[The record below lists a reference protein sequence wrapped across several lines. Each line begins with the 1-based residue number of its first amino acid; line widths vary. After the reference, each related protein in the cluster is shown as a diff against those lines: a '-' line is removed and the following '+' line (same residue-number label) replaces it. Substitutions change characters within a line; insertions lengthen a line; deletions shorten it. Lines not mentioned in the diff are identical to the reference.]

1 MLNDIITSLFTTVR
15 VRDNIELLKQRMQLI
30 IKSRDE
36 LNRAVDEQAE
46 LSREYLGRINS
57 LKPELKRLSKRRDQL
72 KK

>member
-1 MLNDIITSLFTTVR
+1 MMSLFVAVR

-36 LNRAVDEQAE
+36 LMRAVDEQAE